1 MRPQLYK
8 LPIAP
13 DTSFL
18 YIDEECNYFDKPWHF
33 HKEYELVYITKTKG
47 TRFIGDQVSFFE
59 DGDLVL
65 LGPNIPHL
73 YRNSD
78 DYYKKNN
85 ELTAKS
91 ICIHFTEYFLG
102 NSFFDLPEMK
112 QVKKLLE
119 RSSLG
124 LEVTQKSNVYV
135 KNKLVEMLE
144 QKPANRLMNLLEIL
158 VFLSTSKEVSPIL
171 SKTFTASNDNDTD
184 RIDKVIQFI
193 LNNYKNDIYI
203 EEIASK
209 LNMSISSFSRYFKH
223 HTHKTFSNYVTE
235 IRISH
240 ACRLMMDSHYNISEI
255 CYMSGFEN
263 QSNFY
268 RHFKKFTGIIPKEYK
283 ARFLNNT
290 TDIEV

>member
-1 MRPQLYK
+1 MRPQLHK
-8 LPIAP
+8 LPLAP

-18 YIDEECNYFDKPWHF
+18 YIDEECKYFDKPWHF
-33 HKEYELVYITKTKG
+33 HKEYELVYINKTKG

-59 DGDLVL
+59 DGDLVI

-73 YRNSD
+73 YRNSEE
-78 DYYKKNN
+78 YYKNN
-85 ELTAKS
+85 KLRAKS
-91 ICIHFTEYFLG
+91 TFIHFTEDFLG
-102 NSFFDLPEMK
+102 GSFFDLPEMK

-124 LEVTQKSNVYV
+124 LEVTGKSNAFV
-135 KNKLVEMLE
+135 KSKLVEMND

-158 VFLSTSKEVSPIL
+158 VHLSTSKDLTPIL
-171 SKTFTASNDNDTD
+171 SKTFTASSDNDTD
-184 RIDKVIQFI
+184 RIDMVIQFI
-193 LNNYKNDIYI
+193 LKNYKNDIYI

-209 LNMSISSFSRYFKH
+209 LNMSIASFSRYFKH

-268 RHFKKFTGIIPKEYK
+268 RHFKKFTGVIPKEYK
-283 ARFLNNT
+283 ARFLT
-290 TDIEV
+290 ITDMGT

>member
-18 YIDEECNYFDKPWHF
+18 YINEECKYFDKPWHF
-33 HKEYELVYITKTKG
+33 HKEYELVYIIKTKG
-47 TRFIGDQVSFFE
+47 SRFIGDQVSFFD

-73 YRNSD
+73 YRNSEE
-78 DYYKKNN
+78 YYNN
-85 ELTAKS
+85 NKLTAKS
-91 ICIHFTEYFLG
+91 IFIHFTEDFLG

-124 LEVTQKSNVYV
+124 LEVIGKSNVYV
-135 KNKLVEMLE
+135 KDKLVEMKE

-158 VFLSTSKEVSPIL
+158 VFMSTSKELSPIL
-171 SKTFTASNDNDTD
+171 SKSFIASNDNDTD

-193 LNNYKNDIYI
+193 LKNYKNDIYI

-209 LNMSISSFSRYFKH
+209 LNMSIASFSRYFKH

-268 RHFKKFTGIIPKEYK
+268 RHFKKFTGVIPKEYK

-290 TDIEV
+290 SDIEV

>member
-1 MRPQLYK
+1 MRPQLHK
-8 LPIAP
+8 LPLAP

-18 YIDEECNYFDKPWHF
+18 YIDEECKYFDKPWHF
-33 HKEYELVYITKTKG
+33 HKEYELVYINKTKG

-59 DGDLVL
+59 DGDLVI

-73 YRNSD
+73 YRNSEE
-78 DYYKKNN
+78 YYKNN
-85 ELTAKS
+85 KLRAKS
-91 ICIHFTEYFLG
+91 TFIHFTEDFLG
-102 NSFFDLPEMK
+102 GSFFDLPEMK

-124 LEVTQKSNVYV
+124 LEVTGKSNAFV
-135 KNKLVEMLE
+135 KSKLVEMND
-144 QKPANRLMNLLEIL
+144 QKPANRLMSLLEIL
-158 VFLSTSKEVSPIL
+158 VHLSTSKDLTPIL
-171 SKTFTASNDNDTD
+171 SKTFTASSDNDTD
-184 RIDKVIQFI
+184 RIDMVIQFI
-193 LNNYKNDIYI
+193 LKNYKNDIYI

-209 LNMSISSFSRYFKH
+209 LNMSIASFSRYFKH

-268 RHFKKFTGIIPKEYK
+268 RHFKKFTGVIPKEYK
-283 ARFLNNT
+283 ARFLT
-290 TDIEV
+290 ITDMGT

>member
-8 LPIAP
+8 LPLTP

-33 HKEYELVYITKTKG
+33 HKEYELVYIDKTRG
-47 TRFIGDQVSFFE
+47 TRFIGDQVSFFD

-78 DYYKKNN
+78 NYYKNN
-85 ELTAKS
+85 KLRAKS
-91 ICIHFTEYFLG
+91 IFIHFTEDFLG

-119 RSSLG
+119 KSELG
-124 LEVTQKSNVYV
+124 IEITGITNDLV
-135 KNKLVEMLE
+135 KRKLIEMKGF
-144 QKPANRLMNLLEIL
+144 KPVNRLMKLLEIL
-158 VFLSTSKEVSPIL
+158 IVLSNSKDLKAML
-171 SKTFTASNDNDTD
+171 SKAFTANSTKDTD
-184 RIDKVIQFI
+184 RIDQVLQFI
-193 LNNYKNDIYI
+193 LKNYKNDIYV
-203 EEIASK
+203 EEIASQ
-209 LNMSISSFSRYFKH
+209 LNMSIASFSRYFKH

-255 CYMSGFEN
+255 CYLSGFEN

-268 RHFKKFTGIIPKEYK
+268 RHFKKFTGVIPKEYK
-283 ARFLNNT
+283 ARFLTNT
-290 TDIEV
+290 ADIDE

>member
-8 LPIAP
+8 LPLTP

-33 HKEYELVYITKTKG
+33 HKEYELVYIDKTRG
-47 TRFIGDQVSFFE
+47 TRFIGDQVSFFD

-78 DYYKKNN
+78 NYYKNN
-85 ELTAKS
+85 KLRAKS
-91 ICIHFTEYFLG
+91 IFIHFTEDFLG

-119 RSSLG
+119 KSELG
-124 LEVTQKSNVYV
+124 IEITGITNDLV
-135 KNKLVEMLE
+135 KRKLIEMKGF
-144 QKPANRLMNLLEIL
+144 KPVNRLMKLLEIL
-158 VFLSTSKEVSPIL
+158 IVLSNSKDLKPML
-171 SKTFTASNDNDTD
+171 SKAFTANSTKDTD
-184 RIDKVIQFI
+184 RIDQVLQFI

-203 EEIASK
+203 EEIASQ
-209 LNMSISSFSRYFKH
+209 LNMSIASFSRYFKH

-255 CYMSGFEN
+255 CYLSGFEN

-268 RHFKKFTGIIPKEYK
+268 RHFKKFTGVIPKEYK
-283 ARFLNNT
+283 ARFLTNT
-290 TDIEV
+290 ADIDE

>member
-8 LPIAP
+8 LPLTP

-18 YIDEECNYFDKPWHF
+18 YIDEECKYFDKPWHF
-33 HKEYELVYITKTKG
+33 HKEYELVYINKTKG
-47 TRFIGDQVSFFE
+47 TRFIGDQVSFFD

-73 YRNSD
+73 YKNGD
-78 DYYKKNN
+78 EYYKNN
-85 ELTAKS
+85 KLRAKS
-91 ICIHFTEYFLG
+91 IFIHFTEDFLG
-102 NSFFDLPEMK
+102 PHFFDLPEMK

-119 RSSLG
+119 KSSLG
-124 LEVTQKSNVYV
+124 LEVFGKTNEFV
-135 KNKLVEMLE
+135 KNRLVEMNEL
-144 QKPANRLMNLLEIL
+144 KPVNRLMKLLEIL
-158 VFLSTSKEVSPIL
+158 ICLSNSKDIEPIL
-171 SKTFTASNDNDTD
+171 SKTFTANNSNDTD

-193 LNNYKNDIYI
+193 LKNFKNDIYI

-209 LNMSISSFSRYFKH
+209 LNMSVASFSRYFKH

-240 ACRLMMDSHYNISEI
+240 ACRLLMDSHYNISEI
-255 CYMSGFEN
+255 CYLSGFEN

-268 RHFKKFTGIIPKEYK
+268 RHFKKFTGVIPKEYK

-290 TDIEV
+290 AEIELV

>member
-8 LPIAP
+8 LPLTP

-18 YIDEECNYFDKPWHF
+18 YIDEECKYFDKPWHF
-33 HKEYELVYITKTKG
+33 HKEYELVYIDKTRG
-47 TRFIGDQVSFFE
+47 TRFIGDQVSFFD

-78 DYYKKNN
+78 NYYKNN
-85 ELTAKS
+85 ELRAKS
-91 ICIHFTEYFLG
+91 IFIHFTEDFLG

-119 RSSLG
+119 KSELG
-124 LEVTQKSNVYV
+124 IEITGITNELV
-135 KNKLVEMLE
+135 KRKLIEMKGL
-144 QKPANRLMNLLEIL
+144 KPVNRLMKLLEIL
-158 VFLSTSKEVSPIL
+158 IVLSNSKDLKPML
-171 SKTFTASNDNDTD
+171 SKAFTANSTKDTD
-184 RIDKVIQFI
+184 KIDQVIQFI
-193 LNNYKNDIYI
+193 LKNYKNDIYI
-203 EEIASK
+203 QEIASQ
-209 LNMSISSFSRYFKH
+209 LNMSIASFSRYFKH

-240 ACRLMMDSHYNISEI
+240 ACRLIMDSHYNISEI
-255 CYMSGFEN
+255 CYLSGFEN

-268 RHFKKFTGIIPKEYK
+268 RHFKKFTGVIPKEYK
-283 ARFLNNT
+283 ARFLTNT
-290 TDIEV
+290 ANIDE

>member
-18 YIDEECNYFDKPWHF
+18 YIDEECKYFDKPWHF
-33 HKEYELVYITKTKG
+33 HKEYELVYINKTKG

-59 DGDLVL
+59 DGDLAL

-73 YRNSD
+73 YRNSE
-78 DYYKKNN
+78 DYYKNN
-85 ELTAKS
+85 KLIAKS
-91 ICIHFTEYFLG
+91 IFIHFTEDFLG

-124 LEVTQKSNVYV
+124 LEITGKSNDYV
-135 KNKLVEMLE
+135 KDKLVEMNE
-144 QKPANRLMNLLEIL
+144 QKPANRLINLLEIL
-158 VFLSTSKEVSPIL
+158 VFLSTSKELSPIL
-171 SKTFTASNDNDTD
+171 SKTFTATSDNDTD

-203 EEIASK
+203 EQIASK
-209 LNMSISSFSRYFKH
+209 LNMSIASFSRYFKH
-223 HTHKTFSNYVTE
+223 HTHKTFSSYVTE

-255 CYMSGFEN
+255 CYISGFEN

-268 RHFKKFTGIIPKEYK
+268 RHFKKFTGVIPKEYK

-290 TDIEV
+290 SDIEV

>member
-13 DTSFL
+13 DSSFL
-18 YIDEECNYFDKPWHF
+18 YIDEECKYFDKPWHF
-33 HKEYELVYITKTKG
+33 HKEYELVYIKKTKG
-47 TRFIGDQVSFFE
+47 SRFIGDQVSFFE

-65 LGPNIPHL
+65 IGPSIPHL
-73 YRNSD
+73 FRNSEE
-78 DYYKKNN
+78 YYKNN
-85 ELTAKS
+85 KLLAKS
-91 ICIHFTEYFLG
+91 ICIHFTEDFLG

-112 QVKKLLE
+112 QVKKLLD

-124 LEVTQKSNVYV
+124 LEVTGKANLYV
-135 KNKLVEMLE
+135 KDKLVEMNK
-144 QKPANRLMNLLEIL
+144 QKPANRLINLLEIL
-158 VFLSTSKEVSPIL
+158 IFLSTSKEISQIL
-171 SKTFTASNDNDTD
+171 SKTFIATNDKDTD

-203 EEIASK
+203 EQIASK
-209 LNMSISSFSRYFKH
+209 LNMSIASFSRYFKH

-268 RHFKKFTGIIPKEYK
+268 RHFKKFTGVIPKEYK

-290 TDIEV
+290 SEIAV

>member
-8 LPIAP
+8 LPLTP

-33 HKEYELVYITKTKG
+33 HKEYELVYIDKTRG
-47 TRFIGDQVSFFE
+47 TRFIGDQVSFFD

-78 DYYKKNN
+78 NYYKNN
-85 ELTAKS
+85 KLRAKS
-91 ICIHFTEYFLG
+91 IFIHFTEDFLG

-119 RSSLG
+119 KSELG
-124 LEVTQKSNVYV
+124 IEITGITNDLV
-135 KNKLVEMLE
+135 KRKLIEMKGF
-144 QKPANRLMNLLEIL
+144 KPVNRLMKLLEIL
-158 VFLSTSKEVSPIL
+158 IVLSNSKDLKPML
-171 SKTFTASNDNDTD
+171 SKAFTANSTKDTD
-184 RIDKVIQFI
+184 RIDQVIQFI
-193 LNNYKNDIYI
+193 LKNYKNDIYV
-203 EEIASK
+203 EEIASQ
-209 LNMSISSFSRYFKH
+209 LNMSIASFSRYFKH

-255 CYMSGFEN
+255 CYLSGFEN

-268 RHFKKFTGIIPKEYK
+268 RHFKKFTGVIPKEYK
-283 ARFLNNT
+283 ARFLTNT
-290 TDIEV
+290 ADIDE

>member
-1 MRPQLYK
+1 MRPQLHK
-8 LPIAP
+8 LPLAP

-18 YIDEECNYFDKPWHF
+18 YIDEECKYFDKPWHF
-33 HKEYELVYITKTKG
+33 HKEYELVYINKTKG

-73 YRNSD
+73 YRNSEE
-78 DYYKKNN
+78 YYKSNK
-85 ELTAKS
+85 LRAKS
-91 ICIHFTEYFLG
+91 IFIHFTEDFLG

-112 QVKKLLE
+112 LVKKLLE
-119 RSSLG
+119 RCSLG
-124 LEVTQKSNVYV
+124 MEITGKTNAFV
-135 KNKLVEMLE
+135 KQRLIEMNDA
-144 QKPANRLMNLLEIL
+144 KPANRLMKLLDIL
-158 VFLSTSKEVSPIL
+158 VHLSTSKELSPIL
-171 SKTFTASNDNDTD
+171 AKTFIASSDNDTD
-184 RIDKVIQFI
+184 KIDTVIQFI
-193 LNNYKNDIYI
+193 LKNYKNDIYI

-209 LNMSISSFSRYFKH
+209 LNMSIASFSRYFKH

-268 RHFKKFTGIIPKEYK
+268 RHFKKFTGVIPKEYK
-283 ARFLNNT
+283 ARFLT
-290 TDIEV
+290 HTADMGE

>member
-8 LPIAP
+8 LPLTP

-33 HKEYELVYITKTKG
+33 HKEYELVYIDKTKG
-47 TRFIGDQVSFFE
+47 TRFIGDQVSFFD

-78 DYYKKNN
+78 NYYKNN
-85 ELTAKS
+85 KLRAKS
-91 ICIHFTEYFLG
+91 IFIHFTEDFLG

-119 RSSLG
+119 KSELG
-124 LEVTQKSNVYV
+124 IEITGITNDLV
-135 KNKLVEMLE
+135 KRKLIEMKGL
-144 QKPANRLMNLLEIL
+144 KPVNRLMKLLEIL
-158 VFLSTSKEVSPIL
+158 IVLSNSKDLKAML
-171 SKTFTASNDNDTD
+171 SKAFTANSTKDTD
-184 RIDKVIQFI
+184 RIDQVLQFI
-193 LNNYKNDIYI
+193 LKNYKNDIYI
-203 EEIASK
+203 EEIASQ
-209 LNMSISSFSRYFKH
+209 LNMSIASFSRYFKH

-255 CYMSGFEN
+255 CYLSGFEN

-268 RHFKKFTGIIPKEYK
+268 RHFKKFTGVIPKEYK
-283 ARFLNNT
+283 ARFLTNT
-290 TDIEV
+290 ADIDE

>member
-1 MRPQLYK
+1 M
-8 LPIAP
+8 
-13 DTSFL
+13 
-18 YIDEECNYFDKPWHF
+18 YI
-33 HKEYELVYITKTKG
+33 KETKG

-59 DGDLVL
+59 HGDLVL

-78 DYYKKNN
+78 DYYKNN
-85 ELTAKS
+85 KLKAKS
-91 ICIHFTEYFLG
+91 IFIHFTEDFLG
-102 NSFFDLPEMK
+102 DTFFDLPEMK

-124 LEVTQKSNVYV
+124 LEVSGKSNKFVM
-135 KNKLVEMLE
+135 NKLVEMNE

-158 VFLSTSKEVSPIL
+158 VHMSTSKELKPIL
-171 SKTFTASNDNDTD
+171 SKTFTASSDNDTD
-184 RIDKVIQFI
+184 RIDMVIQFI
-193 LNNYKNDIYI
+193 LKNYKNDIYI

-209 LNMSISSFSRYFKH
+209 LNMSIASFSRYFKH

-268 RHFKKFTGIIPKEYK
+268 RHFKKFTGVIPKEYK
-283 ARFLNNT
+283 ARFLT
-290 TDIEV
+290 VADMES

>member
-18 YIDEECNYFDKPWHF
+18 YIDEECKYFDKPWHF
-33 HKEYELVYITKTKG
+33 HKEYELVYINKTKG
-47 TRFIGDQVSFFE
+47 SRFIGDQVSFFD

-73 YRNSD
+73 YRNSEE
-78 DYYKKNN
+78 YYKNN
-85 ELTAKS
+85 KLTAKS
-91 ICIHFTEYFLG
+91 IFIHFTEDFLG

-124 LEVTQKSNVYV
+124 LEVTGKSNVYV
-135 KNKLVEMLE
+135 KDKLVEMNE

-158 VFLSTSKEVSPIL
+158 VFMSTSKELSPIL
-171 SKTFTASNDNDTD
+171 SKSFTASNDNDTD

-193 LNNYKNDIYI
+193 LKNYKNDIYI

-209 LNMSISSFSRYFKH
+209 LNMSIASFSRYFKH

-268 RHFKKFTGIIPKEYK
+268 RHFKKFTGVIPKEYK

-290 TDIEV
+290 SDIEV

>member
-18 YIDEECNYFDKPWHF
+18 YIDEECKYFDKPWHF
-33 HKEYELVYITKTKG
+33 HKEYELVYINKTKG
-47 TRFIGDQVSFFE
+47 TRFIGDHVSFFE
-59 DGDLVL
+59 DGDLAL

-78 DYYKKNN
+78 EYYKNN
-85 ELTAKS
+85 KLTARS
-91 ICIHFTEYFLG
+91 IFIHFTEDFLG
-102 NSFFDLPEMK
+102 DTFFDLPEMK

-124 LEVTQKSNVYV
+124 LEVFGKSNAFV
-135 KNKLVEMLE
+135 KNKLVEMNE

-158 VFLSTSKEVSPIL
+158 VYMSTSKDIRPIL
-171 SKTFTASNDNDTD
+171 SKTFTATSDNDTD
-184 RIDKVIQFI
+184 RIDTVLQFI
-193 LNNYKNDIYI
+193 LKNYKNDIYI

-209 LNMSISSFSRYFKH
+209 LNMSIASFSRYFKH

-240 ACRLMMDSHYNISEI
+240 ACRLMMDSHHNISEI

-268 RHFKKFTGIIPKEYK
+268 RHFKKFTGVIPKEYK
-283 ARFLNNT
+283 ARFLT
-290 TDIEV
+290 VTDMDS